1 MNIHEAVLQPIPV
14 FVYCNR
20 QAAAGRRRQTK
31 VGNFRAPAG
40 ARATE
45 LRPWAEFR

>member
-1 MNIHEAVLQPIPV
+1 MNIHEAVLQPIAA

-20 QAAAGRRRQTK
+20 QAAAGGCRQTK
-31 VGNFRAPAG
+31 VGNFREPAG
-40 ARATE
+40 ACATE